1 MNTTA
6 QMGWLMADAI
16 CLILWMVTIWA
27 VVETLAG
34 MLQ

>member
-16 CLILWMVTIWA
+16 CLVIWA
-27 VVETLAG
+27 VVIWGVVETLAG
-34 MLQ
+34 IVS